1 METGPPYWVSE
12 ERDKRQRLT
21 HRNALMDRLKD
32 KAHLI
37 MLGVGL
43 LNLAVLPF
51 WRLPMAKAAR
61 QAIGYPLFGSGLAL
75 FLLSLLVLKRGFSG
89 GIEPVTELVTSGL
102 YARLRHPMY
111 VSFAISMLALDF
123 LFGSVLGFLLT
134 LVAFLPTMAW
144 RARLEERA
152 LAQRFG
158 QAWEDYAESVPS
170 LLLCDLR
177 RTGQ

>member
-12 ERDKRQRLT
+12 ERDKCQRLT

-37 MLGVGL
+37 MLGMGL

-51 WRLPMAKAAR
+51 WRLPMAKAVR

-75 FLLSLLVLKRGFSG
+75 FLLSLLVLKRGISG
-89 GIEPVTELVTSGL
+89 QIEPVTELVTSGL

-123 LFGSVLGFLLT
+123 LFGSVLGFLFT
-134 LVAFLPTMAW
+134 LVAFLPTMAC

-170 LLLCDLR
+170 LLLWDLR
-177 RTGQ
+177 RTGR